1 MTRSRA
7 IPPMTVAAAVAM
19 ALGVRATP
27 VWSQDNTAKD
37 TGSMEEITVTAQRRA
52 ESVLDVPYNIS
63 AVSGD
68 AIAAAQM
75 VDNAELMRTLAGVS
89 IVDRGYRNSGV
100 LSGISIRGLN
110 DTVSSAGDFQLSAV
124 PTVSSYIN
132 DTPIYANFL
141 LKDLDRVEVLRGPQ
155 GTLYGS
161 GSLGGTIRYITRAPE
176 LGTFSAN
183 VKAGFSNS
191 DGSSGNNWSGDLVV
205 NLPIADTAAL
215 RIVAGKVDNAG
226 IVDYV
231 NVYQLDANGV
241 PVAPDGVL
249 APTALLRSVKDA
261 DTVKID
267 YARAALLLKPN
278 DRFTATLSYAWQSDD
293 IGGRRQPTRG
303 ANAFGVVYGEYQ
315 NGSIQLEPSSRD
327 VNLASL
333 EMDFD
338 LGFATLTSSTSHYKH
353 DGKSQSENTGFYV
366 KNFWLADYYYNYP
379 RPMAE
384 ADRAYGDKAFVQELR
399 LVSKSSGA
407 WDYVVGGFYQDQ
419 DLDATQ
425 FSYLR
430 GLKAWSDAA
439 FGVANP
445 VINDNDFVFVRAQ
458 NFKET
463 ALFGELT
470 YKITDKLRIT
480 GGVRYFQTD
489 FDNDSTLGSG
499 VTSPFNTPI
508 HTLFKQSDSGTLF
521 KGNISY
527 NLADKHLLYAT
538 VSEGYRRAGANAVPL
553 TGNFA
558 ENPAWQTFDPDR
570 NTNFEVGIKGSAEH
584 LRYSASLFYIDWKNI
599 QLDTTTP
606 NWGFYVAQNGGDAS
620 SKGLELELEGR
631 FAQAWRYTLN
641 YTYTDA
647 KLEDPVYRADHPNDP
662 VFIRA
667 AAGTRLPG
675 TAENAVSG
683 ALDYTMTVLGGR
695 SWTNGLNAS
704 YRSSTE
710 NSILTNPASQT
721 SRYRHTWDGF
731 ALVNFTSTLV
741 SDKWAASFYIKNVF
755 NEEGVTGGF
764 LEAHMGADTLVAGV
778 PEQNYVGNGSKQFI
792 SLPRT
797 FGVTV
802 SYDFR

>member
-1 MTRSRA
+1 MTQKHSCQKSAIALAVSSILAGGSNAARA
-7 IPPMTVAAAVAM
+7 QDAPA
-19 ALGVRATP
+19 ATP
-27 VWSQDNTAKD
+27 LGEV
-37 TGSMEEITVTAQRRA
+37 IVTAQRRS

-75 VDNAELMRTLAGVS
+75 VDSAELMRTLAGVS

-110 DTVSSAGDFQLSAV
+110 DNVSSLGDFQLSAV
-124 PTVSSYIN
+124 PTVSSYVN

-141 LKDLDRVEVLRGPQ
+141 LKDLERVEILRGPQ

-161 GSLGGTIRYITRAPE
+161 GSLGGTVRYITRAPE
-176 LGTFSAN
+176 LGRFSAN
-183 VKAGFSNS
+183 VKAGFSS
-191 DGSSGNNWSGDLVV
+191 TDGSSGNNWSGDLVLNV
-205 NLPIADTAAL
+205 PIADSAAL
-215 RIVAGKVDNAG
+215 RVVAGTIDNAG

-231 NVYQLDANGV
+231 NVYQLDANGI
-241 PVAPDGVL
+241 PVAPDGVQ
-249 APTALLRSVKDA
+249 APTAAYRSVKDA

-267 YARAALLLKPN
+267 YVRAALLLKPN
-278 DRFTATLSYAWQSDD
+278 DSFTATLSYAWQSDD

-303 ANAFGVVYGEYQ
+303 SNAFGDAYGEYE

-338 LGFATLTSSTSHYKH
+338 LGFATLTSSTSHYEH
-353 DGKSQSENTGFYV
+353 DGKSKSENTGFYV
-366 KNFWLADYYYNYP
+366 KNVWLADYYYNYP

-399 LVSKSSGA
+399 LVSKSTSA
-407 WDYVVGGFYQDQ
+407 WDYVVGGYYQDQ

-425 FSYLR
+425 YSYLR
-430 GLKAWSDAA
+430 GLKVWSDLE

-445 VINDNDFVFVRAQ
+445 VVNDNDFVFERAQ
-458 NFKET
+458 NFKEQ

-470 YKITDKLRIT
+470 YKINDNLRIT
-480 GGVRYFQTD
+480 GGARYFETD
-489 FDNDSTLGSG
+489 FNNDSILGSG
-499 VTSPFNTPI
+499 VTLPFSTPI
-508 HTLFKQSDSGTLF
+508 HSVFEQKDSGTLF

-527 NLADKHLLYAT
+527 NLAEDRLLYAT
-538 VSEGYRRAGANAVPL
+538 VSEGYRRAGANAVPT

-558 ENPAWQTFDPDR
+558 ESPLYLTYEPDR
-570 NTNFEVGIKGSAEH
+570 NTNYEFGLKGSMDT
-584 LRYSASLFYIDWKNI
+584 LRYSAALFYIDWKNI
-599 QLDTTTP
+599 QIDTTTP
-606 NWGFYVAQNGGDAS
+606 NWGFYAAQNGGDAS

-631 FAQAWRYTLN
+631 FAEDWHYTLN
-641 YTYTDA
+641 YAYTDA

-662 VFIRA
+662 MFLRA
-667 AAGTRLPG
+667 AAGTKLPG
-675 TAENAVSG
+675 TPENSVSG
-683 ALDYTMTVLGGR
+683 SLDYTMAFMAER
-695 SWTNGLNAS
+695 SWTNGINAS
-704 YRSSTE
+704 YQSSTE

-721 SRYRHTWDGF
+721 SRYKNTWDGF
-731 ALVNFTSTLV
+731 TLVNFVSTLAA
-741 SDKWAASFYIKNVF
+741 DKWAASLYVKNVF

-764 LEAHMGADTLVAGV
+764 LEAHMGADTLVPPGV
-778 PEQNYVGNGSKQFI
+778 PEQNYVGNGTKQFI

-797 FGVTV
+797 FGVTF